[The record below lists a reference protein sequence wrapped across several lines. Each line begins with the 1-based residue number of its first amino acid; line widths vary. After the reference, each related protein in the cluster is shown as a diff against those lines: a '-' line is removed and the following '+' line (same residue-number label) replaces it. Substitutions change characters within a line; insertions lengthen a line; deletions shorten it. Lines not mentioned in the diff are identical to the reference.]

1 MALPSGGVMVGE
13 RPQDEEA
20 LLEGGV
26 EWWGV
31 QMPE

>member
-1 MALPSGGVMVGE
+1 MAATSVVVMVGE

-26 EWWGV
+26 ETWGV